1 MPTFKL
7 PARAASLL
15 LGAALFTACGDSTA
29 PPRATTVQVTATTV
43 ALDALGATRQ
53 LSAAVRDQNDEI
65 MSGAVVT
72 WASLTPTVATVDQTG
87 LITAVTNGTAQVT
100 ATSGTATAM
109 VAVTVAQVAV
119 APTALSGNGQS
130 ATIGTPLAMPLQAR
144 VHDRLG
150 SPMAGQSVNFVVTSG
165 SGSVGTP
172 TSTTAADGIV
182 STTWTLGT
190 NTSVPQLVSVSV
202 TGASVFSTFT
212 ATALAGP
219 ATTFDFAPT
228 AAGNGQSAPFGT
240 AVPVPPAVK
249 LSDALGNGVA
259 GAAVTFSVTGGG
271 GSITGGAA
279 TTNAS
284 GIATVGSWTLGPAV
298 GPNTLQATVAGLP
311 AVNFTATATLDPC
324 SAGGAPSI
332 VLGGT
337 INGTLAATDC
347 SANEATNYDLYS
359 LELAAQTWVII
370 GMTASFD
377 AYLKLF
383 NAATGTLIAEHDDI
397 VPGVVQDSRIVIQL
411 PAGTYLIRARS
422 FDPGQFGTYA
432 LSVVEAV
439 PGVPTAITVTGGNSQ
454 VVAPG
459 ASVPIAPSVRVTDAL
474 GDPVNGAQVTFAIV
488 PSVGA
493 ITGAN
498 ATTNASGVATLGS
511 WTLAAG
517 ANVLA
522 ATVASTETVLGS
534 PAMFSANGN
543 ASTAGFN
550 IDLKF
555 KALPTL
561 AQLQAFSAAAAKWES
576 VLTNDLP
583 AQPVVLSPGQCS
595 GPGLNETV
603 DDLLI
608 FATLEPIDGPGQ
620 ILGSAGP
627 CALRS
632 GATGLTV
639 VGTMRFDID
648 DLAGLESSGRLNA
661 VIMHEMGHVLGVG
674 TLWNRTGLLL
684 QPSLPSSAGV
694 DTRFTGVNSVAG
706 FDAIGGATYTGGGK
720 VPVENSQGGAGTRD
734 SHWRESVLVNELMTG
749 FINAGTNPMSML
761 TVRSMQDLGY
771 TVNTANADPF
781 FLSLSI
787 RAEGSG
793 TPNGVEMVDDIYRG
807 PVYILDSRGRIIG
820 ASLRQK

>member
-1 MPTFKL
+1 MPTIKL
-7 PARAASLL
+7 PVRAASIL
-15 LGAALFTACGDSTA
+15 LGAVLFTGCGDSTS

-72 WASLTPTVATVDQTG
+72 WTSLTPTVATVDQTG
-87 LITAVTNGTAQVT
+87 LITAVTNGSAQVT

-130 ATIGTPLAMPLQAR
+130 ATIGTALAMPLQAR

-150 SPMAGQSVNFVVTSG
+150 SPMAGQSVSFVVTSG

-182 STTWTLGT
+182 STTWILGT

-202 TGASVFSTFT
+202 TGASVFSTFS

-259 GAAVTFSVTGGG
+259 GASVTFAVTGGG
-271 GSITGGAA
+271 GSVTGGTA

-311 AVNFTATATLDPC
+311 TVNFTATATLDPC
-324 SAGGAPSI
+324 SPGGAPPI

-337 INGTLAATDC
+337 INGTLASNDC
-347 SANEATNYDLYS
+347 IANEATNYDLYS
-359 LELAAQTWVII
+359 LSLASQTTVII

-383 NAATGTLIAEHDDI
+383 NAAGTLIAEHDDI
-397 VPGVVQDSRIVIQL
+397 VPGVVQDARIVIQL
-411 PAGTYLIRARS
+411 AAGTYLIRARS

-432 LSVVEAV
+432 LSVLEAI
-439 PGVPTAITVTGGNSQ
+439 PGVPTAITITGGNSQ

-493 ITGAN
+493 ITGAV
-498 ATTNASGVATLGS
+498 ATTNASGIATLGS

-517 ANVLA
+517 VNALA
-522 ATVASTETVLGS
+522 ATVASSASVLGS
-534 PAMFSANGN
+534 PAMFSASGS

-550 IDLKF
+550 IDVKF

-561 AQLQAFSAAAAKWES
+561 SQLQAFSAAAGKWES
-576 VLTNDLP
+576 VLTNDLA
-583 AQPVVLSPGQCS
+583 AQPVVLSAGQCNS
-595 GPGLNETV
+595 PGMNETV
-603 DDLLI
+603 DDLVI
-608 FATLEPIDGPGQ
+608 FAALEPIDGPGQ

-639 VGTMRFDID
+639 VGSMRFDIA

-684 QPSLPSSAGV
+684 QPSLPSSPGV

-706 FDAIGGATYTGGGK
+706 FDAIGGTTYTGGGK
-720 VPVENSQGGAGTRD
+720 VPVENSQGGSGTRD

-749 FINAGTNPMSML
+749 FINAGSNPMSML

-771 TVNTANADPF
+771 TVNTANADAF

-793 TPNGVEMVDDIYRG
+793 TPNGIEMVDDIYRG
-807 PVYILDSRGRIIG
+807 PVYTLDSRGRIIG

>member
-1 MPTFKL
+1 MPTIKL
-7 PARAASLL
+7 PVRAASIL
-15 LGAALFTACGDSTA
+15 LGAVLFTGCGDSTS

-72 WASLTPTVATVDQTG
+72 WTSLTPTVATVDQTG
-87 LITAVTNGTAQVT
+87 LITAVTNGSAQVT

-130 ATIGTPLAMPLQAR
+130 ATIGTALAMPLQAR

-150 SPMAGQSVNFVVTSG
+150 SPMAGQSVSFVVTSG

-182 STTWTLGT
+182 STTWILGT

-202 TGASVFSTFT
+202 TGASVFSTFS

-259 GAAVTFSVTGGG
+259 GASVTFAVTGGG
-271 GSITGGAA
+271 GSVTGGTA

-324 SAGGAPSI
+324 SPGGAPPI

-337 INGTLAATDC
+337 INGTLASNDC
-347 SANEATNYDLYS
+347 IANEATNYDLYS
-359 LELAAQTWVII
+359 LSLASQTTVII

-383 NAATGTLIAEHDDI
+383 NAAGTLIAEHDDI
-397 VPGVVQDSRIVIQL
+397 VPGVVQDARIVIQL
-411 PAGTYLIRARS
+411 AAGTYLIRARS

-432 LSVVEAV
+432 LSVLEAI
-439 PGVPTAITVTGGNSQ
+439 PGVPTAITITGGNSQ

-493 ITGAN
+493 ITGAV
-498 ATTNASGVATLGS
+498 ATTNASGIATLGS

-517 ANVLA
+517 VNALA
-522 ATVASTETVLGS
+522 ATVASSASVLGS
-534 PAMFSANGN
+534 PAMFSASGS

-550 IDLKF
+550 IDVKF

-561 AQLQAFSAAAAKWES
+561 SQLQAFSAAAGKWES
-576 VLTNDLP
+576 VLTNDLA
-583 AQPVVLSPGQCS
+583 AQPVVLSAGQCNS
-595 GPGLNETV
+595 PGMNETV
-603 DDLLI
+603 DDLVI
-608 FATLEPIDGPGQ
+608 FAALEPIDGPGQ

-639 VGTMRFDID
+639 VGSMRFDIA

-684 QPSLPSSAGV
+684 QPSLPSSPGV

-706 FDAIGGATYTGGGK
+706 FDAIGGTTYTGGGK
-720 VPVENSQGGAGTRD
+720 VPVENSQGGSGTRD

-749 FINAGTNPMSML
+749 FINAGSNPMSML

-771 TVNTANADPF
+771 TVNTANADAF

-793 TPNGVEMVDDIYRG
+793 TPNGIEMVDDIYRG
-807 PVYILDSRGRIIG
+807 PVYTLDSRGRIIG

>member
-1 MPTFKL
+1 MPTIKL
-7 PARAASLL
+7 PVRAASIL
-15 LGAALFTACGDSTA
+15 LGAVLFTGCGDSTS

-72 WASLTPTVATVDQTG
+72 WTSLTPTVATVDQTG
-87 LITAVTNGTAQVT
+87 LITAVTNGSAQVT

-130 ATIGTPLAMPLQAR
+130 ATIGTALAMPLQAR

-150 SPMAGQSVNFVVTSG
+150 SPMAGQSVSFVVTSG

-182 STTWTLGT
+182 STTWILGT

-202 TGASVFSTFT
+202 TGASVFSTFS

-259 GAAVTFSVTGGG
+259 GASVTFAVTGGG
-271 GSITGGAA
+271 GSVTGGTA
-279 TTNAS
+279 TTNAG

-324 SAGGAPSI
+324 SPGGAPPI

-337 INGTLAATDC
+337 INGTLASNDC
-347 SANEATNYDLYS
+347 IANEATNYDLYS
-359 LELAAQTWVII
+359 LSLASQTTVII

-383 NAATGTLIAEHDDI
+383 NAAGTLIAEHDDI
-397 VPGVVQDSRIVIQL
+397 VPGVVQDARIVIQL
-411 PAGTYLIRARS
+411 AAGTYLIRARS

-432 LSVVEAV
+432 LSVLEAI
-439 PGVPTAITVTGGNSQ
+439 PGVPTAIAITGGNSQ

-493 ITGAN
+493 ITGAV
-498 ATTNASGVATLGS
+498 ATTNTSGIATLGS

-517 ANVLA
+517 VNVLA
-522 ATVASTETVLGS
+522 ATVASSASVLGS
-534 PAMFSANGN
+534 PAMFSASGS

-550 IDLKF
+550 IDVKF

-561 AQLQAFSAAAAKWES
+561 SQLQAFSAAAGKWES
-576 VLTNDLP
+576 VLTNDLA
-583 AQPVVLSPGQCS
+583 AQPVVLSAGQCNS
-595 GPGLNETV
+595 PGMNETV
-603 DDLLI
+603 DDLVI
-608 FATLEPIDGPGQ
+608 FAALEPIDGPGQ

-639 VGTMRFDID
+639 VGSMRFDID
-648 DLAGLESSGRLNA
+648 DLAGLEASGRLNA

-684 QPSLPSSAGV
+684 QPSLPSSPGV

-706 FDAIGGATYTGGGK
+706 FDAIGGTTYTGGGK
-720 VPVENSQGGAGTRD
+720 VPVENSQGGSGTRD

-749 FINAGTNPMSML
+749 FINAGSNPMSML

-771 TVNTANADPF
+771 TVNTANADAF

-793 TPNGVEMVDDIYRG
+793 TPNGIEMVDDIYRG
-807 PVYILDSRGRIIG
+807 PVYTLDSRGRIIG

>member
-1 MPTFKL
+1 MPTIKL
-7 PARAASLL
+7 PVRAASIL
-15 LGAALFTACGDSTA
+15 LGAVLFTACGDSTS

-53 LSAAVRDQNDEI
+53 LTAAVRDQNDEI
-65 MSGAVVT
+65 MSGATVT
-72 WASLTPTVATVDQTG
+72 WTSLTPTVATVDQTG
-87 LITAVTNGTAQVT
+87 LITAVTNGSAQVT

-130 ATIGTPLAMPLQAR
+130 ATIGTALAMPLQAR

-172 TSTTAADGIV
+172 TSTSAADGIV

-190 NTSVPQLVSVSV
+190 NTSVPQLVSVSI
-202 TGASVFSTFT
+202 TGASVFSTFS

-259 GAAVTFSVTGGG
+259 GASVTFSVTGGG
-271 GSITGGAA
+271 GSVTGGTA
-279 TTNAS
+279 TTNGG

-324 SAGGAPSI
+324 SPGGAPPI

-337 INGTLAATDC
+337 INGTLASTDC
-347 SANEATNYDLYS
+347 IANEATNYDLYS
-359 LELAAQTWVII
+359 LDLASQTTVII

-383 NAATGTLIAEHDDI
+383 NAAGTLIAEHDDI
-397 VPGVVQDSRIVIQL
+397 VPGVVQDARIVIQL
-411 PAGTYLIRARS
+411 AAGSYLIRARS

-432 LSVVEAV
+432 LSVVEAI
-439 PGVPTAITVTGGNSQ
+439 PGVPTAITVNGGNSQ

-459 ASVPIAPSVRVTDAL
+459 ASVSIAPSVRVTDAL

-493 ITGAN
+493 LTGAV
-498 ATTNASGVATLGS
+498 ATTNASGIATLGS

-517 ANVLA
+517 VNVLA
-522 ATVASTETVLGS
+522 ATVASSASVLGS
-534 PAMFSANGN
+534 PAMFSASGN

-550 IDLKF
+550 IDVKF

-561 AQLQAFSAAAAKWES
+561 AQLQAFSAAAGKWES
-576 VLTNDLP
+576 VLTNDLA
-583 AQPVVLSPGQCS
+583 AQPVVLSAGQCNS
-595 GPGLNETV
+595 PGMNETV
-603 DDLLI
+603 DDLVI
-608 FATLEPIDGPGQ
+608 FAALEPIDGPGQ

-639 VGTMRFDID
+639 VGSMRFDID

-706 FDAIGGATYTGGGK
+706 FDAIGGTTYTGGGK

-771 TVNTANADPF
+771 TVNTANADAF

-787 RAEGSG
+787 RAEGAG

-807 PVYILDSRGRIIG
+807 PVYILDARGRIIG

>member
-1 MPTFKL
+1 MPTIKL
-7 PARAASLL
+7 PVRAASIL
-15 LGAALFTACGDSTA
+15 LGAVLFTGCGDSTS

-72 WASLTPTVATVDQTG
+72 WTSLTPTVATVDQTG
-87 LITAVTNGTAQVT
+87 LITAVTNGSAQVT

-130 ATIGTPLAMPLQAR
+130 ATIGTALAMPLQAR

-150 SPMAGQSVNFVVTSG
+150 SPMAGQSVSFVVTSG

-182 STTWTLGT
+182 STTWILGT

-202 TGASVFSTFT
+202 TGASVFSTFS

-259 GAAVTFSVTGGG
+259 GASVTFAVTGGG
-271 GSITGGAA
+271 GSVTGGTA
-279 TTNAS
+279 TTNAG

-324 SAGGAPSI
+324 SPGGAPPI

-337 INGTLAATDC
+337 INGTLASNDC
-347 SANEATNYDLYS
+347 IANEATNYDLYS
-359 LELAAQTWVII
+359 LSLASQTTVII

-383 NAATGTLIAEHDDI
+383 NAAGTLIAEHDDI
-397 VPGVVQDSRIVIQL
+397 VPGVVQDARIVIQL
-411 PAGTYLIRARS
+411 AAGSYLIRARS

-432 LSVVEAV
+432 LSVVEAI
-439 PGVPTAITVTGGNSQ
+439 PGVPTAIAITGGNSQ

-493 ITGAN
+493 ITGAV
-498 ATTNASGVATLGS
+498 ATTNTSGIATLGS

-517 ANVLA
+517 VNVLA
-522 ATVASTETVLGS
+522 ATVASSASVLGS
-534 PAMFSANGN
+534 PAMFSASGN

-550 IDLKF
+550 IDVKF

-561 AQLQAFSAAAAKWES
+561 SQLQAFSAAAGKWES
-576 VLTNDLP
+576 VLTNDLA
-583 AQPVVLSPGQCS
+583 AQPVVLSAGQCNS
-595 GPGLNETV
+595 PGMNETV
-603 DDLLI
+603 DDLVI
-608 FATLEPIDGPGQ
+608 FAALEPIDGPGQ

-639 VGTMRFDID
+639 VGSMRFDID
-648 DLAGLESSGRLNA
+648 DLAGLEASGRLNA

-684 QPSLPSSAGV
+684 QPSLPSSPGV

-706 FDAIGGATYTGGGK
+706 FDAIGGTTYTGGGK
-720 VPVENSQGGAGTRD
+720 VPVENSQGGSGTRD

-749 FINAGTNPMSML
+749 FINAGSNPMSML

-771 TVNTANADPF
+771 TVNTANADAF

-793 TPNGVEMVDDIYRG
+793 TPNGIEMVDDIYRG
-807 PVYILDSRGRIIG
+807 PVYTLDSRGRIIG

>member
-1 MPTFKL
+1 MPTIKL
-7 PARAASLL
+7 PVRAASIL
-15 LGAALFTACGDSTA
+15 LGAVLFTGCGDSTS

-72 WASLTPTVATVDQTG
+72 WTSLTPTVATVDQTG
-87 LITAVTNGTAQVT
+87 LITAVTNGSAQVT

-130 ATIGTPLAMPLQAR
+130 ATIGTALAMPLQAR

-150 SPMAGQSVNFVVTSG
+150 SPMAGQSVSFVVTSG

-182 STTWTLGT
+182 STTWILGT

-202 TGASVFSTFT
+202 TGASVFSTFS

-259 GAAVTFSVTGGG
+259 GASVTFAVTGGG
-271 GSITGGAA
+271 GSVTGGTA

-324 SAGGAPSI
+324 SPGGAPPI

-337 INGTLAATDC
+337 INGTLASNDC
-347 SANEATNYDLYS
+347 IANEATNYDLYS
-359 LELAAQTWVII
+359 LSLASQTTVII

-383 NAATGTLIAEHDDI
+383 NAAGTLIAEHDDI
-397 VPGVVQDSRIVIQL
+397 VPGVVQDARIVIQL
-411 PAGTYLIRARS
+411 AAGTYLIRARS

-432 LSVVEAV
+432 LSVLEAI
-439 PGVPTAITVTGGNSQ
+439 PGVPTAITITGGNSQ

-493 ITGAN
+493 ITGAV
-498 ATTNASGVATLGS
+498 ATTNASGIATLGS

-517 ANVLA
+517 VNALA
-522 ATVASTETVLGS
+522 ATVASSASVLGS
-534 PAMFSANGN
+534 PAMFSASGS

-550 IDLKF
+550 IDVKF

-561 AQLQAFSAAAAKWES
+561 SQLQAFSAAAGKWES
-576 VLTNDLP
+576 VLTNDLA
-583 AQPVVLSPGQCS
+583 AQPVVLSAGQCNS
-595 GPGLNETV
+595 PGMNETV
-603 DDLLI
+603 DDLVI
-608 FATLEPIDGPGQ
+608 FAALEPIDGPGQ

-639 VGTMRFDID
+639 VGSMRFDIA

-674 TLWNRTGLLL
+674 TLWNRAGLLL
-684 QPSLPSSAGV
+684 QPSLPSSPGV

-706 FDAIGGATYTGGGK
+706 FDAIGGTTYTGGGK
-720 VPVENSQGGAGTRD
+720 VPVENSQGGSGTRD

-749 FINAGTNPMSML
+749 FINAGSNPMSML

-771 TVNTANADPF
+771 TVNTANADAF

-793 TPNGVEMVDDIYRG
+793 TPNGIEMVDDIYRG
-807 PVYILDSRGRIIG
+807 PVYTLDSRGRIIG